1 MKKTMSVQKLAL
13 LGMMAALVFA
23 GNFARITMPLAI
35 AGQTSFTLANIICC
49 LSGLILGPVGGLAAG
64 LGSALFDFT
73 DPRFAAEFWI
83 TFINKGLMGLVVGLA
98 AQRGL
103 KAGEL
108 TYRRATAASV
118 LGCVVYYILY
128 FTKSFFYS
136 GILVQGLEPAVAAA
150 TLPLKIPASVF
161 NGAVAIIAAPPLAL
175 AIWKALRRS
184 GLEVKS

>member
-1 MKKTMSVQKLAL
+1 MKKTMSVHKLAL

-83 TFINKGLMGLVVGLA
+83 TFINKGLMGLV
-98 AQRGL
+98 
-103 KAGEL
+103 EL
-108 TYRRATAASV
+108 TYRRATVASV
-118 LGCVVYYILY
+118 LGCTVYYILY

-136 GILVQGLEPAVAAA
+136 GLLVQGLEPAVAAA

-184 GLEVKS
+184 GLEVG